1 MKYALSMI
9 LSGFVFFACMAHHG
23 KDATNTDNFPQK
35 SNLNLNKKIITNKM
49 NIKIGS
55 NVFKAMLYENETAE
69 TLKAMMPLTL
79 KMSELNSNE
88 KYCQLSTNLPTNTE
102 NIGTIQEGDIML
114 WMPPQAAPTQ

>member
-1 MKYALSMI
+1 
-9 LSGFVFFACMAHHG
+9 
-23 KDATNTDNFPQK
+23 
-35 SNLNLNKKIITNKM
+35 M